1 MYICGFHTGII
12 YKIFLYHIHMN
23 INNIFVG
30 CDISIE
36 IIFFTIMAKY
46 IYKILFSVFICIY
59 LFI

>member
-12 YKIFLYHIHMN
+12 YNIFVYHIHMN
-23 INNIFVG
+23 INNIFLG
-30 CDISIE
+30 DISIE